1 MWIRTERM
9 KLYTGKVYI
18 KDMRFYAR
26 HGVLAQETSVGAE
39 FRVSL
44 EAEYPLEEAIDTDDV
59 QTTLNYADVFA
70 IVQEEMAIPS
80 KLIEHVAGRIGQ
92 RLLKEMPKIRKLMV
106 NIMKVNPPMEADCC
120 GAGVQLYFIND

>member
-1 MWIRTERM
+1 MWIRKERM
-9 KLYTGKVYI
+9 KLHTGKVYI

-26 HGVLAQETSVGAE
+26 HGVLAQETTVGAE

-44 EAEYPLEEAIDTDDV
+44 EAEYPLEEAMATDDV
-59 QTTLNYADVFA
+59 QTTLNYADVYS

-80 KLIEHVAGRIGQ
+80 KLIEYVAGRIGK

-106 NIMKVNPPMEADCC
+106 NVMKVNPPMKADCS

>member
-1 MWIRTERM
+1 MWIRKERM
-9 KLYTGKVYI
+9 KLHTGKVYI

-26 HGVLAQETSVGAE
+26 HGVLAQETTVGAE

-44 EAEYPLEEAIDTDDV
+44 EAEYPLEEAMATDDV
-59 QTTLNYADVFA
+59 QTTLNYADAFA

-80 KLIEHVAGRIGQ
+80 KLIEHVAGRIGK

-106 NIMKVNPPMEADCC
+106 DVMKVNPPMEADCN